1 MSSCF
6 YGFVQ
11 MRPAALVS
19 NYVCFWIGRTEK
31 GYSSG
36 EGWSTEGGLMCFK
49 KSPRGGSHWIY
60 FWWEL
65 EHWSISGI
73 EHSLPK
79 KALNQQQTNSSLIL
93 HEKLEILSYF
103 FDIFSPI
110 LLRFNWEFW
119 VTVLV
124 VIIFS
129 LSNTQDIC
137 NKVSAVETCRGK

>member
-1 MSSCF
+1 MSSSF

-11 MRPAALVS
+11 MRPAAPVS
-19 NYVCFWIGRTEK
+19 NYVCFWIRKTEK

-36 EGWSTEGGLMCFK
+36 GGWSTEGGLMCLK
-49 KSPRGGSHWIY
+49 KSPRGGSHWIC

-65 EHWSISGI
+65 ERWSMSGI

-79 KALNQQQTNSSLIL
+79 KAQNQQQTNSGLIL
-93 HEKLEILSYF
+93 HEKLEILSF

-129 LSNTQDIC
+129 LSNTQYIC
-137 NKVSAVETCRGK
+137 NKVSALETCSDK